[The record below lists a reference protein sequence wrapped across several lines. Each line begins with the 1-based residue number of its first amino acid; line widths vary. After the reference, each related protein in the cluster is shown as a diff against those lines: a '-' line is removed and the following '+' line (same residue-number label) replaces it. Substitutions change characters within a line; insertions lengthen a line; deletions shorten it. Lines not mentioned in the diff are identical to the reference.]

1 MQFGITGNTNKEN
14 IWAPIAEIVQRLLA
28 SDRKF
33 CLQNRVAD
41 GLRDRGLITEFVHA
55 EQTTSDLAVDADI
68 VLSFGG
74 DGTLLNTAHEIG
86 DQGTPILGV
95 NLGRLG
101 FMTHVEVAT
110 LDEAITRLESGHYE
124 VEDRLALNASFS
136 DGSEL
141 PVNWALNE
149 FAFQRSGDAGLL
161 SIDVHVDGKPLNT
174 FWADGLIIATPT
186 GSTAYSLAL
195 GGPIMTPG
203 CGGILITPVAPHTL
217 TVRPIVIPDT
227 SIIEVKVLDT
237 DKDHVFTSDGMSTI
251 LKGNTSSLII
261 KRATHSVRLVKF
273 DDQEYFDTLR
283 SKLMWG
289 VRKS

>member
-33 CLQNRVAD
+33 CLQSRVAD
-41 GLRDRGLITEFVHA
+41 GLRDRGLITKLVHA
-55 EQTTSDLAVDADI
+55 EQTTSELAVDADI

-101 FMTHVEVAT
+101 FMTHVEIAT
-110 LDEAITRLESGHYE
+110 LDEAIRRLESGEYE
-124 VEDRLALNASFS
+124 VEERLALTASFS

-141 PVNWALNE
+141 PVTWAVNE
-149 FAFQRSGDAGLL
+149 FTIQRSGEVGLL
-161 SIDVHVDGKPLNT
+161 SIDVHVDQKHLNT

-186 GSTAYSLAL
+186 GSTAYSLAV

-237 DKDHVFTSDGMSTI
+237 DKDHVFTSDGMSTV
-251 LKGNTSSLII
+251 LGGNSSSLII
-261 KRATHSVRLVKF
+261 ERSTHSVRLVKF

-283 SKLMWG
+283 NKLMWG

>member
-1 MQFGITGNTNKEN
+1 MRFGITGNTNKEN
-14 IWAPIAEIVQRLLA
+14 IWAPIAEIIQRLVA
-28 SDRKF
+28 AEREF
-33 CLQNRVAD
+33 CIQQRVSD
-41 GLRDRGLITEFVHA
+41 GLK
-55 EQTTSDLAVDADI
+55 EQGVVDESVLSEKSTSDIAGDADI

-86 DQGTPILGV
+86 DRGTPILGV

-110 LDEAITRLESGHYE
+110 LDEAITRLENGKYE
-124 VEDRLALNASFS
+124 VEERLALSATIS

-149 FAFQRSGDAGLL
+149 FAFQRSGEAGLL

-195 GGPIMTPG
+195 GGPIMSPG

-227 SIIEVKVLDT
+227 SIIEVRILDT

-251 LKGNTSSLII
+251 LKGNTSGLII
-261 KRATHSVRLVKF
+261 KRAAHSVRLVKF

>member
-1 MQFGITGNTNKEN
+1 MRFGITGNTSNEN
-14 IWAPIAEIVQRLLA
+14 IWAPIADIIHRLLA
-28 SDRKF
+28 AEKDF
-33 CLQNRVAD
+33 CIQQRVSD
-41 GLRDRGLITEFVHA
+41 GLK
-55 EQTTSDLAVDADI
+55 EQGVVNESILSERSTSDISGNTDI

-86 DQGTPILGV
+86 SQGTPILGV

-101 FMTHVEVAT
+101 FMTHVEVET
-110 LDEAITRLESGHYE
+110 LDEAINRLENGQFE
-124 VEDRLALNASFS
+124 VEERLALSATFS

-149 FAFQRSGDAGLL
+149 FTIQRSGEAGLL
-161 SIDVHVDGKPLNT
+161 SIDVHVDDKPLNT

-195 GGPIMTPG
+195 GGPIMSPG

-237 DKDHVFTSDGMSTI
+237 DKDHVFTSDGISTV
-251 LKGNTSSLII
+251 LGGNTSSII
-261 KRATHSVRLVKF
+261 VKRAMHSVRLVKF

-283 SKLMWG
+283 NKLMSP
-289 VRKS
+289 VA